1 MLSVLVFPQAIESM
15 KKQLPELPAD
25 QMVTA
30 ASLGEQNN
38 VSIQRLD
45 ELSNQFE

>member
-1 MLSVLVFPQAIESM
+1 M
-15 KKQLPELPAD
+15 KKQLPDLPAD
-25 QMVTA
+25 QAVMA